1 MHKSHLLVN
10 SINMRPL
17 SVLVLTGGST
27 DSRFDVEKASG
38 TIIIAGALD
47 AERQSN
53 YNLTV
58 EATDGTRS
66 ISTQVFFFNSTYQE
80 IAHAFIKLYRLN
92 NGCKDGENDAH
103 LCLALYT
110 HGSAL

>member
-1 MHKSHLLVN
+1 MLL
-10 SINMRPL
+10 L
-17 SVLVLTGGST
+17 SVLVLTGGNS
-27 DSRFDVEKASG
+27 DSRFDAERASG

-66 ISTQVFFFNSTYQE
+66 ISTQVF
-80 IAHAFIKLYRLN
+80 
-92 NGCKDGENDAH
+92 
-103 LCLALYT
+103 CL
-110 HGSAL
+110 